1 MKRMTALPL
10 TGGVAA
16 LALTVPLLA
25 LSPVSNA
32 DTPGS
37 TAAFTRT
44 DVDTAVQ
51 GAAFTAVGEVF
62 PGERNIVTNGYGA
75 LRGGAPDGG
84 GTLGVYRPGADIS
97 QWSRTDVF
105 TESAKV
111 VFPNRPTIVDMNAD
125 GLNDILL
132 PYGYFFDTNPANPD
146 GVQSRSGI
154 AWWENKGLDGS
165 GAPLGFTRHDILT
178 GQPGS
183 YHGVELTDLDGDGI
197 LDIVTTA
204 EAGKVADNQ
213 GDDSVQLQYLRGTSR
228 TASTPTFAAPVVLA
242 EGSGGSHPT
251 ISDIDSDGRPDIV
264 SSQYFGLTYKSHDA
278 ASFMW
283 FRQSGDASRGLSAAN
298 FTKHTIAPMKEAGFG
313 FQIQAVPDFREK
325 GKVSWIGTN
334 HQGRC
339 FVGRVIPEFFTG
351 GVNVREM
358 VMEFVPGT
366 DPKKPWKV
374 VELSEPA
381 NPLKDPDACDPA
393 FDVKDSTVAIHPT
406 DHITARSSG
415 GQAGPGVFGYGDL
428 DGDGDIDLAVSGDG
442 DRRLFWVEQRKGH
455 ASGTVLRTLSAP
467 GEQFGQS
474 GGAIVDDLNGDGK
487 PEMVFSSFDK
497 NTVAIWSRTG
507 TQPAADPTPRPI
519 EPTVTPKPTVPPA
532 PKPTTVRTKL
542 KVTSPASRP
551 RAGKKATWKVKL
563 TGASASKK
571 RAIKVTFKATGSKKS
586 STVARLSLKS
596 GKGKVRTGKMT
607 WRPRKS
613 GTLTF
618 SYAGGKVSSK
628 YVEKKS
634 SVKVKVRLR
643 R

>member
-1 MKRMTALPL
+1 MKSTHALRL
-10 TGGVAA
+10 GAGVAA
-16 LALTVPLLA
+16 LALTFPLLA
-25 LSPVSNA
+25 LSPASTA
-32 DTPGS
+32 DTPGF

-44 DVDTAVQ
+44 DVDTGVQ

-62 PGERNIVTNGYGA
+62 PGERNIVTTGYGA
-75 LRGGAPDGG
+75 LSGGAPSGG
-84 GTLGVYRPGADIS
+84 GTLGVYRPGDDLS
-97 QWSRTDVF
+97 SWTRTEVF
-105 TESAKV
+105 GTSENV

-125 GLNDILL
+125 GHNDILV
-132 PYGYFFDTNPANPD
+132 PYGYFFDTNAKNP
-146 GVQSRSGI
+146 GGAKSRSGI
-154 AWWENKGLDGS
+154 AWWENQGLDGS
-165 GAPLGFTRHDILT
+165 GTPLGFTRHDILT

-197 LDIVTTA
+197 LDIVTTS
-204 EAGKVADNQ
+204 EAGQVADNQ
-213 GDDSVQLQYLRGTSR
+213 SDDTVQLQYLRGTS
-228 TASTPTFAAPVVLA
+228 TSASAPAFTAPVVLA

-251 ISDIDSDGRPDIV
+251 VSDINGDGRPDIV
-264 SSQYFGLTYKSHDA
+264 SSQYFNLTYKSHDA

-283 FRQSGDASRGLSAAN
+283 FRQSGDATGGLTAAN
-298 FTKHTIAPMKEAGFG
+298 FTKHTIAPLRQAGFG

-325 GKVSWIGTN
+325 GKISWIGTN

-339 FVGRVIPEFFTG
+339 FVQRVVPEFFTG
-351 GVNVREM
+351 GINVREM
-358 VMEFVPGT
+358 VMEFVPGS
-366 DPKKPWKV
+366 DPTKPWKV

-381 NPLKDPDACDPA
+381 NPLADPDACDPA
-393 FDVKDSTVAIHPT
+393 FNVKDSTVPIHPT
-406 DHITARSSG
+406 DHITARSAG
-415 GQAGPGVFGYGDL
+415 GQAAPGVFGYGDL
-428 DGDGDIDLAVSGDG
+428 DGDGDVDLAVSGDG
-442 DRRLFWVEQRKGH
+442 DRRLFWVEQRDGH
-455 ASGTVLRTLSAP
+455 ASRTVLRTLSAP

-474 GGAIVDDLNGDGK
+474 GGAIVDDLDGDGT

-507 TQPAADPTPRPI
+507 TQPAADPTPRPKPPVVVP
-519 EPTVTPKPTVPPA
+519 PTTPPA

-551 RAGKKATWKVKL
+551 RIGKKATWRIKL
-563 TGASASKK
+563 TGAPVSRK
-571 RAIKVTFKATGSKKS
+571 RTVKVTFRATGSKKAR
-586 STVARLSLKS
+586 TVARVALKS
-596 GKGKVRTGKMT
+596 GKGKVRTGKLT

-634 SVKVKVRLR
+634 STKVKVRVR